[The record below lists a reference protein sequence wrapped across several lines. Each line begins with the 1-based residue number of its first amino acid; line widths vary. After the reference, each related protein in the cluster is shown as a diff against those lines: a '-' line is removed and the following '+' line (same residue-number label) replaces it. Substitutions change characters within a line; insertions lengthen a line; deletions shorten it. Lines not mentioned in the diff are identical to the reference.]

1 MQGATPQAPFYRAPS
16 FACRHEGPRLSTVD
30 SMVTP
35 AIPCA
40 CALSTLLYLP
50 TCALGSM
57 CTLCLAV
64 WPVSAF
70 GPCVCFDQGAMAARY
85 KSIFFPSGQSA
96 SIALMDT
103 QGDAQ
108 GSEEIGASSSVDT
121 WFALHRG
128 AQSAGA
134 LMSIAGV
141 AAAMSSMGAHL
152 NHWHSRLGFAVQLML
167 IAQVVAG
174 LARPPKDDV
183 EKRRKF
189 LMGHRVLGGLSLF
202 FGLFCV
208 TTGTHMAYG
217 EPLTVWW
224 AVVAGCIL
232 IVILL
237 VAACEVTLA
246 SGAKSEGGVAAQP
259 MLKSASFA
267 TFGVAGVISVVAVL
281 SVGHFHVHL

>member
-1 MQGATPQAPFYRAPS
+1 
-16 FACRHEGPRLSTVD
+16 
-30 SMVTP
+30 
-35 AIPCA
+35 
-40 CALSTLLYLP
+40 
-50 TCALGSM
+50 
-57 CTLCLAV
+57 
-64 WPVSAF
+64 
-70 GPCVCFDQGAMAARY
+70 MAARY

-246 SGAKSEGGVAAQP
+246 SGAKSESGGGGGGRVVGTGGGAGGRVVLLVIVGGGGVGGVGGGAAGGGGGG
-259 MLKSASFA
+259 SHRE
-267 TFGVAGVISVVAVL
+267 GGGRGRGRGAGARREKEKEEEDQEE
-281 SVGHFHVHL
+281 